1 MNRILKIHGALIL
14 AFLFLLNAQPAEATE
29 NLSDVTNS
37 LMCTCGCSMVLYSCQ
52 CGTADN
58 MKSDIQQR
66 IDNGQSKDQILDNYV
81 DRYGEVIL
89 AAPPKEGFNLSA
101 WVLPFIAIGGAAFLI
116 FVLLK
121 RWSAQGA
128 ETEARWA
135 QEEIKEEDLQELER
149 ELSKFED

>member
-1 MNRILKIHGALIL
+1 MSRILRINGTLIL
-14 AFLFLLNAQPAEATE
+14 TFLFLLNAQPARATE
-29 NLSDVTNS
+29 NVSDVTNS

-58 MKSDIQQR
+58 MKADIQQR
-66 IDNGQSKDQILDNYV
+66 IDDGQSKDQILGSYV

-101 WVLPFIAIGGAAFLI
+101 WVLPFVAIGGAAFLMY
-116 FVLLK
+116 VLLK

-128 ETEARWA
+128 VHEARWA
-135 QEEIKEEDLQELER
+135 QEELKEEDLQELEQ
-149 ELSKFED
+149 ELSKLED